1 MCLQKLILN
10 KEMVK
15 EEIEERSFVTII
27 EKKKRRW

>member
-15 EEIEERSFVTII
+15 EEIEERRFVTMI